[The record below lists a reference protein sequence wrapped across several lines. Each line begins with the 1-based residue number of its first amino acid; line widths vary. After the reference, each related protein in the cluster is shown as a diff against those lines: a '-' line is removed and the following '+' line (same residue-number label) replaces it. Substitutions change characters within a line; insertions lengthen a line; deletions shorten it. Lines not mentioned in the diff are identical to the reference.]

1 LITMG
6 PSGPG
11 TITPTSVSGF
21 TSTGTTLSC
30 HVLILSVLF
39 RRWYT
44 MRALLIHADR
54 FEYESKSPTKVAE
67 ELPEGYS
74 KEQSFQEALVVFST
88 VEPSDEDIA
97 AVAEN
102 VSSDV
107 IEVCG
112 KVKAERVVLYPYAH
126 LSPRLAG
133 SELAVAVLKAVEE
146 AIRSK
151 GVEVHRAPFG
161 WYKAFEI
168 RCKGHPLS
176 ELSREYTSEKK
187 AGREEVVEKISSSY
201 LILMPD
207 GREIPV
213 DMGDVASLSTL
224 ADDHPL
230 KKFILSEE
238 IGGSKG
244 VEPPS
249 IKAMQRLELVDY
261 EEASDRGHFRLYP
274 KGHLVFKLLE
284 SWAEQIAVDRIGAM
298 QIDTPIMYDWSQ
310 PDIRSQGMSFHE
322 RHYTIKTEENR
333 EFVLRFAGDFGLFRM
348 MKDATLSY
356 RNLPLRIYEFSKS
369 FRLEQRGELSGLK
382 RLRAFHMPDVHC
394 FDRDID
400 EGWKEYMHLYR
411 HYSDLAD
418 ATGVEYAVAFRII
431 KDFYDKYKQ
440 NIVELLRYSD
450 RPALIEVLSEMKHYW
465 AVKHEFNGIDS
476 TGGAVQLSTVQLDVA
491 DAERYGIVFVDEDG
505 KKKGCIICHSSIG
518 SIERWVYVLLEEAL
532 KQKKPSF
539 PFWLS
544 PTQVRLIPVGESFLP
559 DCESFSKAL
568 GARVDIDDTGDS
580 VGKKIRKAERE
591 WINMIIVI
599 GENEKSSGRYPVR
612 LRTGEM
618 KDMTKEQLVDEIRKL
633 SEGYPS
639 ARLPLPVM
647 LSKRPVFR
655 G

>member
-1 LITMG
+1 
-6 PSGPG
+6 
-11 TITPTSVSGF
+11 
-21 TSTGTTLSC
+21 
-30 HVLILSVLF
+30 
-39 RRWYT
+39 

-54 FEYESKSPTKVAE
+54 FEYESKSATKMAE
-67 ELPEGYS
+67 ELPPDHPKS
-74 KEQSFQEALVVFST
+74 QSFQEALVVFATIES
-88 VEPSDEDIA
+88 SDDDVQVVADNAACDIA
-97 AVAEN
+97 
-102 VSSDV
+102 DV
-107 IEVCG
+107 LG
-112 KVKAERVVLYPYAH
+112 KVEAERVVLYPYAH
-126 LSPRLAG
+126 LSPRLAPP
-133 SELAVAVLKAVEE
+133 SLAVSVLKAVEG
-146 AIRSK
+146 AIGSR
-151 GVEVHRAPFG
+151 GIEVHRAPFG
-161 WYKAFEI
+161 WYKAFDI

-176 ELSREYTSEKK
+176 ELSRDYTSESKVT
-187 AGREEVVEKISSSY
+187 REEVVEKIRRSY

-207 GREIPV
+207 GREVPV
-213 DMGDVASLSTL
+213 DMDDLETLSFL
-224 ADDHPL
+224 DDAHPL
-230 KKFILSEE
+230 KKFIISEE
-238 IGGSKG
+238 IGRSKG

-284 SWAEQIAVDRIGAM
+284 SWAEQIAVDRIGAI

-322 RHYTIKTEENR
+322 RHYTLRTEENR

-348 MKDATLSY
+348 LKDATLSY

-369 FRLEQRGELSGLK
+369 FRLEQRGELTGLK

-394 FDRDID
+394 FTKDIQA
-400 EGWKEYMHLYR
+400 GWEEYMHLYR
-411 HYSDLAD
+411 NYSDLAD
-418 ATGVEYAVAFRII
+418 ATGVEYAVAFRIV
-431 KDFYDKYKQ
+431 KEFYDKYKQ
-440 NIVELLRYSD
+440 NIVELLKYSD

-491 DAERYGIVFVDEDG
+491 DAERYGIVYVDEDG

-559 DCESFSKAL
+559 DCEAL
-568 GARVDIDDTGDS
+568 AATLDARVDIDDSDDS
-580 VGKKIRKAERE
+580 VGKKIRNAEKE

-599 GENEKSSGRYPVR
+599 GDKEKSSGQYPVR
-612 LRTGEM
+612 LRSGEM
-618 KDMTKEQLVDEIRKL
+618 KVMIAEQLVEEVSGL
-633 SEGYPS
+633 SEGYPK
-639 ARLPLPVM
+639 ARLPLPVL